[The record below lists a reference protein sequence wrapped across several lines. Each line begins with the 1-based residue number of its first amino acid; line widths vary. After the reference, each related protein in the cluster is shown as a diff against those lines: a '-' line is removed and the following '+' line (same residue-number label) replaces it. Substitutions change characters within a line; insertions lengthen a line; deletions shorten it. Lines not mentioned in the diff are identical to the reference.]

1 LDESWRVLE
10 HLRLWLPGGALAL
23 LAAGACAA
31 LLFSGNP
38 SIGRRIAHVCSALAG
53 AAQAAAGIVGLSG
66 GTLTVAHVRGV
77 LPFTDILLQV
87 TDFSAFFLLV
97 IGAVG
102 LAATIYAAGY
112 VKAYEGR
119 RSAPL
124 LHAGMLLF
132 IAAMAAVV
140 MAGNVFTFLLA
151 WEVMS
156 VVSFFLVMYEHER
169 PGTKRAGFVY
179 VVMTHIGTVFLT
191 IAFFILQ
198 HYSGSFEFARMGQA
212 SLPAS
217 AQSLV
222 FVLALIGFGT
232 KAGLVPLHIWLPRAH
247 PAAPSHISALMSGV
261 MLKTAVYGFL
271 LITLHLL
278 QPGPV
283 WWGIAVLAVGANTAL
298 FGVLHALGEVDKKR
312 MLAYSSIENMGI
324 LFMGIGAVLVFQ
336 ATGQKAAASLAL
348 AAVLFHAMN
357 HALFKSLLFMGAGA
371 VLKAAHTANMN
382 LLGGLI
388 RRMPWTAL
396 FMLAGSLAMAA
407 MPPLNGFVGE
417 WLLFQ
422 SLFALG
428 FDGPATVLRLAG
440 ALAVAALALVG
451 ALAAFLSVRLFA
463 MTFLA
468 VPRSD
473 EAREAREASLSM
485 RIAMGL
491 LAACCVAA
499 GVLPFVFAG
508 SVQRALERITGISGA
523 SSILEISPAAV
534 GGGTGEIAPAA
545 AGLLILCGLAAA
557 WALARAIGGNTRT
570 VRGETW
576 NCGEPLEP
584 RMTYTASGF
593 SKPIRVAFQRLL
605 MPSRVLYA
613 DRDPRAPYFAKGFT
627 YTSQLPPLVENLLYK
642 PAMNLLVAG
651 ARLFRG
657 IQNGVVQSYL
667 LYLLATLVLIL
678 VWRIWR

>member
-1 LDESWRVLE
+1 LDESWRIWE

-23 LAAGACAA
+23 LALGACAA
-31 LLFSGNP
+31 FLFSGH
-38 SIGRRIAHVCSALAG
+38 SAVGRRLAHGCSALAG
-53 AAQAAAGIVGLSG
+53 AALAASGIGGLSG
-66 GTLTVAHVRGV
+66 GTLTVAHIRGA
-77 LPFTDILLQV
+77 LPFTDILLRV
-87 TDFSAFFLLV
+87 TEFSAFFLLV
-97 IGAVG
+97 IGIVG

-112 VKAYEGR
+112 VKEYEGR
-119 RSAPL
+119 KSVPL
-124 LHAGMLLF
+124 LQAGMLLF
-132 IAAMAAVV
+132 IAAMAGVV

-156 VVSFFLVMYEHER
+156 VVSYFLVMYEHER

-179 VVMTHIGTVFLT
+179 AVMTHIGTVFLT
-191 IAFFILQ
+191 IAFFILR
-198 HYSGSFEFARMGQA
+198 HYSGSFEFARMEQA

-271 LITLHLL
+271 LFTLHLL

-283 WWGIAVLAVGANTAL
+283 WWGVAVLALGANTAL

-324 LFMGIGAVLVFQ
+324 LFMGIGAALIFL
-336 ATGQKAAASLAL
+336 AAGQKAAAFAL
-348 AAVLFHAMN
+348 AAVLVHAAN

-382 LLGGLI
+382 RLGGLI

-396 FMLAGSLAMAA
+396 FMLAGALAMAA

-428 FDGPATVLRLAG
+428 FDGPATLLRLAG

-468 VPRSD
+468 LPRSE

-491 LAACCVAA
+491 LAASCVAA
-499 GVLPFVFAG
+499 GVLPLVFAG
-508 SVQRALERITGISGA
+508 AVQNTLERIAGFSGA
-523 SSILEISPAAV
+523 SSMLEVSPLAIA
-534 GGGTGEIAPAA
+534 GADSEIAPAA
-545 AGLLILCGLAAA
+545 AGLLLLCGLAAA
-557 WALARAIGGNTRT
+557 WALARAIGGKTRT

-605 MPSRVLYA
+605 LPSRVLYV
-613 DRDPRAPYFAKGFT
+613 DRDPRTPYFARGFT
-627 YTSQLPPLVENLLYK
+627 YTGQLPALVENLLYK

-657 IQNGVVQSYL
+657 IRNGVVQSYL

>member
-1 LDESWRVLE
+1 LE